1 MADKSIDITPTF
13 YKEDVSTVMP
23 GTILLGNPS
32 VLWTIVAALETSGVA
47 VISFSDDA
55 TGYNVAHRVGKIVI
69 NGPTTDWNGF
79 GKGLNLTRGL
89 SCISSLASVDIWGVA
104 E

>member
-13 YKEDVSTVMP
+13 YTEDVKIT
-23 GTILLGNPS
+23 GTGS
-32 VLWTIVAALETSGVA
+32 VLIANPAVVWTLVAALETSGVA
-47 VISFSDDA
+47 TISFSDDA
-55 TGYNVAHRVGKIVI
+55 NGYNSAHRIGKIVI

-79 GKGLNLTRGL
+79 GKGWNLTRGL
-89 SCISSLASVDIWGVA
+89 SCISNLASVDIWGVA